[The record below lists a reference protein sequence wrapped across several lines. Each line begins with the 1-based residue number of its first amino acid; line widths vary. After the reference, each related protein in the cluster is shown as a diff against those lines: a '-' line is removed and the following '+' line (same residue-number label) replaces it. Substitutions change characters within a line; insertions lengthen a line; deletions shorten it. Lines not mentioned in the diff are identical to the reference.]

1 MSPDH
6 ACFRYLAGTEKVP
19 MDRLVCFTL
28 FQTLLGEDGND
39 TAFCLGASLNFKD
52 TFPRR

>member
-39 TAFCLGASLNFKD
+39 TAFCFVLPGAIL
-52 TFPRR
+52 PQLMI

>member
-39 TAFCLGASLNFKD
+39 TAFCFV
-52 TFPRR
+52 